1 MGLPNFFSHLYRS
14 YTLLLGIWYEDSA
27 TSWDRDGLVEGSIG
41 AADFRGRL
49 GLDSIRPAQSPKWE
63 EIEGSRPCSCISE
76 EDGQHF
82 QKAGQA

>member
-1 MGLPNFFSHLYRS
+1 MDDDWDFSGLVKEASIDIMGLPNFFSHLYRS

-49 GLDSIRPAQSPKWE
+49 GLDSIRPAQSP
-63 EIEGSRPCSCISE
+63 R
-76 EDGQHF
+76 
-82 QKAGQA
+82 